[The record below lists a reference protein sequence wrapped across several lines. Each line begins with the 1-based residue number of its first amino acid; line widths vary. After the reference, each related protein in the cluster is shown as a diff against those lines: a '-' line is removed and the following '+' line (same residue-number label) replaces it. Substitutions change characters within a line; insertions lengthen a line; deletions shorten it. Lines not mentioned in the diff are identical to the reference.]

1 MNNRRT
7 PQEDRLRRTARRRGL
22 STRFKVLLGVGT
34 LVVAIVLTLAI
45 EAAVSSN
52 KVHPGISV
60 SGIDLG
66 GLTAD
71 EATALLS
78 KHVSKTQSSPITL
91 TSGNRG
97 WDVMPAEL
105 GGSVD
110 VKAAIS
116 SAMAVTTDSN
126 VFVDMG
132 RRWKLYFKKV
142 DLPLQGSVDTAKMD
156 AFLVDLAR
164 EVDVKPTNA
173 SLAIENGEIKLAEH
187 RDGQAID
194 QEALSDLL
202 VPLLLSLH
210 STEIEIPLVTV
221 EAEVKTEDHKPAFER
236 AELMISGPVTLTN
249 DEHSWTVTA
258 SEIGSYLE
266 LESQMVD
273 GVPALVPVLS
283 SAKMSEL
290 FAKMEDAVA
299 NEPVNASFES
309 DGKTAWVVEGK
320 MGEKLD
326 PEATAEALMTA
337 ALETTARTAK
347 VAVMEAEPDFT
358 TEEAKAWGIK
368 DLLASYATT
377 PYHGS
382 SNRQV
387 NVRITTKYAENVFLA
402 PGDVYD
408 FEKVVGPR
416 TPQRGYKTAPGIVGQ
431 GMMENVY
438 GGGICQV
445 STTLFNAAFEAGLE
459 ILERH
464 PHSLYINHYPDGRD
478 ATIAPPSKN
487 LRFRND
493 TDHYIW
499 IRGVS
504 DGVNSRFIIYG
515 SDDGRKS
522 QSKFS
527 GFSHGAGRTEET
539 VLDNSLAPG
548 ARVVAR
554 AGQSARSCS
563 VTRTVTMPD
572 GTVLHKGP
580 EVFKS
585 YYPAL
590 SKLTKVGPTPVT
602 TTTTLPPST
611 TTTTE
616 PSGGGGGT
624 IVTEF

>member
-1 MNNRRT
+1 
-7 PQEDRLRRTARRRGL
+7 
-22 STRFKVLLGVGT
+22 
-34 LVVAIVLTLAI
+34 LVVAIALVLVI

-66 GLTAD
+66 GLTED
-71 EATALLS
+71 EATATLA

-91 TSGNRG
+91 VSGNKG
-97 WDVMPAEL
+97 WDVMPAEI

-110 VKAAIS
+110 VTAAIS
-116 SAMAVTTDSN
+116 AAMAVTRESN

-132 RRWKLYFKKV
+132 RRWKLYFSKV

-156 AFLVDLAR
+156 AFLFDLAR
-164 EVDVKPTNA
+164 EVDVKPVNA
-173 SLAIENGEIKLAEH
+173 SLAIENGKIELAEH
-187 RDGQAID
+187 RDGQAVD
-194 QEALSDLL
+194 QEALRDRL

-210 STEIEIPLVTV
+210 STEVEIPLVTV
-221 EAEVKTEDHKPAFER
+221 EAEVKTEDHKPAFDR
-236 AELMISGPVTLTN
+236 AELMISAPVTLTN

-258 SEIGSYLE
+258 DEIASYLE
-266 LESQMVD
+266 LESQVVD
-273 GVPALVPVLS
+273 GTPTLVPVLS
-283 SAKMSEL
+283 SAKMSAL
-290 FAKMEDAVA
+290 FVKMEDAVA
-299 NEPVNASFES
+299 NEPVNASFKS
-309 DGKTAWVVEGK
+309 DGTKAWVVEGK
-320 MGEKLD
+320 PGERLD
-326 PEATAEALMTA
+326 PEATAEALTTA
-337 ALETTARTAK
+337 ALRTTARTAK
-347 VAVMEAEPDFT
+347 VAVMEVEPDFT
-358 TEEAKAWGIK
+358 TEEAEAWGVK

-377 PYHGS
+377 PYYGS

-402 PGDVYD
+402 PGEVYD
-408 FEKVVGPR
+408 FDKVVGPR
-416 TPQRGYKTAPGIVGQ
+416 TPERGYKTAPGIVGQ
-431 GMMENVY
+431 GIMEDVY

-459 ILERH
+459 IVERH
-464 PHSLYINHYPDGRD
+464 NHSLYINHYPDGRD
-478 ATIAPPSKN
+478 ATIAPPGKN

-504 DGVNSRFIIYG
+504 DGVNTRFNIYG
-515 SDDGRKS
+515 TDDGRKVKI
-522 QSKFS
+522 KFS
-527 GFSHGAGRTEET
+527 GFSYGAGRTEET
-539 VLDNSLAPG
+539 VLDKSMPPG
-548 ARVVAR
+548 AREVVR
-554 AGQSARSCS
+554 SGQSARSCS

-585 YYPAL
+585 YYPAM
-590 SKLTKVGPTPVT
+590 SKLIKVGPTPT
-602 TTTTLPPST
+602 TTTTLPSPT

-616 PSGGGGGT
+616 PGGGGGGT